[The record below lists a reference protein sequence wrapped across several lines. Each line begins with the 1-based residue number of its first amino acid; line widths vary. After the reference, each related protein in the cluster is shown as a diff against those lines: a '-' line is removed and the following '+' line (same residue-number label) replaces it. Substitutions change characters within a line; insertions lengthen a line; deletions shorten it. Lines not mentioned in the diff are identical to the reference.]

1 MQTIL
6 KKPELYNLLYQDV
19 KEDISLYKTLLKNY
33 DTIVEYGAGTGRIT
47 IPLAMEG
54 KKIKAIDN
62 EINMLEN
69 LHEQI
74 LKLNLEKQ
82 VQIINANM
90 ITYTQKELVDSVI
103 MPLTVFNYIMDEKEQ
118 DECLFNVHKYL
129 KDDGVL
135 ILELLTKKTFLE
147 LESDK
152 SNDKYKYIKKINVD
166 DGYYEYWR
174 RTRLDKETNY
184 IKQKRLFK
192 HFNKQEENDNEEM
205 FIWQN
210 RFISYETIKDKLKKN
225 GFTIEEAYGNCQLES
240 FNNDSEDLFIKAKK
254 Q

>member
-19 KEDISLYKTLLKNY
+19 KEDISLYKILLKSY

-129 KDDGVL
+129 KV
-135 ILELLTKKTFLE
+135 
-147 LESDK
+147 
-152 SNDKYKYIKKINVD
+152 IKVMIN
-166 DGYYEYWR
+166 
-174 RTRLDKETNY
+174 
-184 IKQKRLFK
+184 
-192 HFNKQEENDNEEM
+192 
-205 FIWQN
+205 
-210 RFISYETIKDKLKKN
+210 ISILKK
-225 GFTIEEAYGNCQLES
+225 LM
-240 FNNDSEDLFIKAKK
+240 
-254 Q
+254 